1 MKENKKILIGLAVIV
16 LVVSVLAYLYYA
28 EQRRQLELEA
38 RSRGTLD
45 VEAGVLRERSSGT
58 REVRLYFYRAGAVD
72 PNSEF
77 LVSQKRSVFQTG
89 DLVLDARQIV
99 NEVIKGDPEKGLRVL
114 PEAAKLR
121 QIYVLEEGTAV
132 VDLSHEASEQL
143 VGGITSELSA
153 LYSISRSL
161 VENIDQV
168 KRVRFLVEGEQRPT
182 FAGHVSIREPFM

>member
-1 MKENKKILIGLAVIV
+1 MKENKRIIIGLAIIV
-16 LVVSVLAYLYYA
+16 LIVSVLAYLYYA
-28 EQRRQLELEA
+28 EHRRQLELEA

-45 VEAGVLRERSSGT
+45 VEASVLKERSSGT
-58 REVRLYFYRAGAVD
+58 REVRLYFYRPGAVD
-72 PNSEF
+72 PDAEF

-132 VDLSHEASEQL
+132 VDLSAEASEQL

-161 VENIDQV
+161 VENIGQI